1 MEGTRLSEN
10 DVFFY
15 KLNRALGRSCFWAG
29 RLSLAVCLLLFAV
42 AAQAQFANPV
52 LTPGNLVVGDPNTF
66 GGAESS
72 LGLRGGD

>member
-1 MEGTRLSEN
+1 MSEN

-29 RLSLAVCLLLFAV
+29 GLSFAVCLLLFAV

-52 LTPGNLVVGDPNTF
+52 LTPGSILVSDLSGF
-66 GGAESS
+66 GGAEST

>member
-1 MEGTRLSEN
+1 MSEN

-29 RLSLAVCLLLFAV
+29 GLSLAACLLLFAV
-42 AAQAQFANPV
+42 AAPAQCVNPV
-52 LTPGNLVVGDPNTF
+52 LTPGNIIVGDPRAC
-66 GGAESS
+66 GGAGSS